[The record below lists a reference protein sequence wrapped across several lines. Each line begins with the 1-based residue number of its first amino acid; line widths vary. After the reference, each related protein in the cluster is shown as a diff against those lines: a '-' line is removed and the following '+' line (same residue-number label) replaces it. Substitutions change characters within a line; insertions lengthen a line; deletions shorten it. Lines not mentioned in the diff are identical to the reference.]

1 MASDHPALLDSVS
14 REDLLGWIQVEGPH
28 PIREA
33 AMTGTTVATFDPVA
47 YKTTTRAQWEQAAE
61 AWHRWGPTLE
71 DWLGEAT
78 RIMLDLAEI
87 GAGARVLDV
96 AAGAGGQTL
105 AAARRVAPTGSVL
118 ATDIS
123 PAILE
128 YLRAEAGRAGIS
140 GVTTREMDG
149 EALDVEAG
157 SYDAVISRVG
167 LIYFPDRDAALA
179 GMRRALRPG
188 GWLATVTYST
198 PEANGFFSV
207 PVSVIRR
214 RAQLP
219 PPAPGQP
226 GPFSLGAPGVLES
239 ALTGAGFVDVV
250 VRTVPA
256 PLRLPSAADCL
267 RFERESFGALHQM
280 LAGLDEPGREAAWS
294 EIAERLGEF
303 EGTDGFVGPCELLV
317 AAGRRPD

>member
-1 MASDHPALLDSVS
+1 
-14 REDLLGWIQVEGPH
+14 
-28 PIREA
+28 
-33 AMTGTTVATFDPVA
+33 MTTATPTFDPVA
-47 YKTTTRAQWEQAAE
+47 YKATTRAQWEQTAD

-71 DWLGEAT
+71 AWLGPAT
-78 RIMLDLAEI
+78 ELMLDLGEVRE
-87 GAGARVLDV
+87 GSRVLDV

-105 AAARRVAPTGSVL
+105 AAARRVGPGGHVL

-123 PAILE
+123 PAILAYAKSE
-128 YLRAEAGRAGIS
+128 AERAGLGNVAVREGDGGGLAAGRG
-140 GVTTREMDG
+140 GDG
-149 EALDVEAG
+149 EALDVESG

-167 LIYFPDRDAALA
+167 LIYFPDRAAALA

-188 GWLATVTYST
+188 GRIAAVPYST

-207 PVSVIRR
+207 PVTVIRT

-239 ALTGAGFVDVV
+239 ALADGGFVDVEV
-250 VRTVPA
+250 HRGTA
-256 PLRLPSAADCL
+256 PLRLSSAAECV

-280 LAGLDEPGREAAWS
+280 LAGLDPDAREPAWN
-294 EIAERLGEF
+294 EIGERLADF
-303 EGTDGFVGPCELLV
+303 ERPDGFVGPCELLV
-317 AAGRRPD
+317 AAGSRPTLPETDQRHEAG